1 MLTSKPNHTIMI
13 SSRQKG
19 NTMFNKSLDS
29 ILGTF
34 TKVQSDLAAFIERTT
49 IESDRKMEQ
58 VRILQVEVAAK
69 NDEVARASAVMEK
82 IEALIK

>member
-1 MLTSKPNHTIMI
+1 MI

>member
-1 MLTSKPNHTIMI
+1 
-13 SSRQKG
+13 
-19 NTMFNKSLDS
+19 MFNKSLDN

-34 TKVQSDLAAFIERTT
+34 TKVQSDLAAFVERTT

>member
-1 MLTSKPNHTIMI
+1 
-13 SSRQKG
+13 
-19 NTMFNKSLDS
+19 
-29 ILGTF
+29 
-34 TKVQSDLAAFIERTT
+34 
-49 IESDRKMEQ
+49 MEQ